1 MANDFV
7 KTTSM
12 GSAIKLLMP
21 IDLFSVSCRFEEFVE
36 KLLVFE
42 CQIEL
47 VILTCH
53 HLPRHICVSEPDDDQ
68 LFG

>member
-53 HLPRHICVSEPDDDQ
+53 H
-68 LFG
+68 